1 MSESVAV
8 LVSCAARSSS
18 SLGRMRARWWAAA
31 ATALAWLPVGAR
43 CKQVELQLMTGRTH
57 QIRVHLSHLGHPI
70 AGDSAYGGKS
80 VSQRDLV
87 LVKEAVGV
95 GDHRAYVGGV
105 HAEGTTVLSRQAL
118 HAT

>member
-1 MSESVAV
+1 
-8 LVSCAARSSS
+8 
-18 SLGRMRARWWAAA
+18 
-31 ATALAWLPVGAR
+31 
-43 CKQVELQLMTGRTH
+43 MTGRTH

-118 HAT
+118 HATKISFSHPTEKKQMNLVAPLYKVLLCPHAIMAPRRRLQVFPNSRP

>member
-1 MSESVAV
+1 
-8 LVSCAARSSS
+8 
-18 SLGRMRARWWAAA
+18 
-31 ATALAWLPVGAR
+31 
-43 CKQVELQLMTGRTH
+43 
-57 QIRVHLSHLGHPI
+57 
-70 AGDSAYGGKS
+70 